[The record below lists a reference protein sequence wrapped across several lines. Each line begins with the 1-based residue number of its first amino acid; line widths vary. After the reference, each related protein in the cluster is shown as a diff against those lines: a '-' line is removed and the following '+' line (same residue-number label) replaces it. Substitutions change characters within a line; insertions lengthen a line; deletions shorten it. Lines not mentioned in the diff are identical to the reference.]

1 MRRLM
6 DLLGRIV
13 GMVVYR
19 PYVFVFFTIYLFAA
33 VTRLGWR
40 RTALFTVVAYAV
52 ALAAELSSTRNGF
65 PFGLYHYIDV
75 TRDRELWISNVPF
88 WDSLSFTFLCYLG
101 WRLGVFLYAP
111 LVLSRADFQVAET
124 RAVGASWRVCLTGA
138 VLVTLLDV
146 VIDPLT
152 VLGERW
158 FLGKIYYYPDG
169 GLYFG
174 VPLSNFAGWFLV
186 AAATIGIYQALEGRP
201 FWRAGVRGVRRIPY
215 GGLLEPL
222 LYLGI
227 LLFNLVLTFAIGE
240 PLLGTIGVLLYVP
253 VLTLFAAHPLNPQ
266 RRATAADIAA
276 HVADYPVSPL
286 AGRATPARRRYALET
301 P

>member
-1 MRRLM
+1 M
-6 DLLGRIV
+6 LL
-13 GMVVYR
+13 YR
-19 PYVFVFFTIYLFAA
+19 PYVFVFFAIYLVTA

-40 RTALFTVVAYAV
+40 RTAWFTAIAYLVAF
-52 ALAAELSSTRNGF
+52 AAELSSTRNGF

-101 WRLGVFLYAP
+101 WRLGVLVYAP
-111 LVLSRADFQVAET
+111 LAIAPGVFQVAET
-124 RAVGASWRVCLTGA
+124 RAIATSWRVAITGA
-138 VLVTLLDV
+138 VLMTWLDV

-158 FLGKIYYYPDG
+158 FLGRIYYYPEG

-186 AAATIGIYQALEGRP
+186 GLTTIRLYQLLERRAGPRLDS
-201 FWRAGVRGVRRIPY
+201 AGVRRLRL

-222 LYLGI
+222 LYCGI

-240 PLLGTIGVLLYVP
+240 PLLGTIGMLLYIPIV
-253 VLTLFAAHPLNPQ
+253 VLAFAHPLNP
-266 RRATAADIAA
+266 RRHASADDLAAHARDYPVSSIPRVTVPARSVAA
-276 HVADYPVSPL
+276 HVA
-286 AGRATPARRRYALET
+286 ARSSGA
-301 P
+301 

>member
-1 MRRLM
+1 L
-6 DLLGRIV
+6 DLLARIV
-13 GMVVYR
+13 GMFVLR
-19 PYVFVFFTIYLFAA
+19 PYVFVFFAIYLFAA

-40 RTALFTVVAYAV
+40 RTALFTGIAYGVAF
-52 ALAAELSSTRNGF
+52 AAELSSTRTGF

-101 WRLGVFLYAP
+101 WRLGVLLHAP
-111 LVLSRADFQVAET
+111 LLMRAGDIQVVEA
-124 RAVGASWRVCLTGA
+124 RATAASWRVCVIGA
-138 VLVTLLDV
+138 LLMTWLDV

-158 FLGKIYYYPDG
+158 FLGRIYYYPEG

-186 AAATIGIYQALEGRP
+186 GATTIRLFQVSERRRRVERVRP
-201 FWRAGVRGVRRIPY
+201 AGVRHVRY
-215 GGLLEPL
+215 AGLLEPL

-227 LLFNLVLTFAIGE
+227 LAFNLTVTFWIGE
-240 PLLGTIGVLLYVP
+240 PLLGTVGVLMFLPIVALAVTQ
-253 VLTLFAAHPLNPQ
+253 VLDPR
-266 RRATAADIAA
+266 RRATAADVAA
-276 HVADYPVSPL
+276 HQRDFPASPVL
-286 AGRATPARRRYALET
+286 ASTPDEVPAGERSWA
-301 P
+301 